1 MNYLDLSDAEVLD
14 HASIYGPG
22 FIGHYLFERA
32 EWVRVHNPN
41 GAMGRD
47 ALDAHYVPSDKAVAD
62 LKERGMWREDAVA
75 FTPVEPLVVQPVV
88 VKRGPGRPRKDAA

>member
-32 EWVRVHNPN
+32 EWVRQHNPQ
-41 GAMGRD
+41 GAMGKD
-47 ALDAHYVPSDKAVAD
+47 AMDLRFVPSDKAVAD
-62 LKERGMWREDAVA
+62 LKERGMWRE
-75 FTPVEPLVVQPVV
+75 PVEAAETEQVV

>member
-32 EWVRVHNPN
+32 EWVRQHNPQ
-41 GAMGRD
+41 GAMGKD
-47 ALDAHYVPSDKAVAD
+47 AMDLRFVPSDKAVAD
-62 LKERGMWREDAVA
+62 LKERGMWREPVADEAV
-75 FTPVEPLVVQPVV
+75 VEPVV

>member
-32 EWVRVHNPN
+32 EWVRQHNPQ
-41 GAMGRD
+41 GAMGKD
-47 ALDAHYVPSDKAVAD
+47 AMDLRFVPSDKAVAD
-62 LKERGMWREDAVA
+62 LKERGMWREADEAV
-75 FTPVEPLVVQPVV
+75 VEPVV